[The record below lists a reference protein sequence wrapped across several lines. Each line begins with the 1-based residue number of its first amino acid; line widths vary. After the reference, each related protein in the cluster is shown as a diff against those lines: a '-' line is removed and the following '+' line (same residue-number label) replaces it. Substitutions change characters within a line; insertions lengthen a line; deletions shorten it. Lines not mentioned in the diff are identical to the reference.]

1 MIPNISKF
9 RFSVCVFRHGTTTQ
23 TMYKCHIVIYIFIG
37 MCVWIVYVSSFF
49 NEYMVAFCEWSI
61 ISYGVLL
68 VGGEN
73 KPRYCHIWHLIRI
86 HVSQRLSFQEF
97 IMSHRWFECSE
108 NFFFRRWY
116 GSYFWNFL
124 TLMADIDIPFETIVG
139 EAMIG
144 FEWFT
149 SQSGNFSRSK
159 FFKTRKSLAE
169 SNLNQKNPF

>member
-49 NEYMVAFCEWSI
+49 NGYMVAFCEWNI

-73 KPRYCHIWHLIRI
+73 KPRYCHIWLLIRI

-108 NFFFRRWY
+108 NFFFSSMIRQLFLELSDSYGWHWY
-116 GSYFWNFL
+116 TIWNDCWWSNDRFRMIYFAKWKL
-124 TLMADIDIPFETIVG
+124 
-139 EAMIG
+139 
-144 FEWFT
+144 
-149 SQSGNFSRSK
+149 QSVQIF
-159 FFKTRKSLAE
+159 
-169 SNLNQKNPF
+169 QD